1 MKKLCL
7 TVFAILL
14 LALCACSKQPAPEQP
29 AAVDTP
35 APEQPQAATPAKAE
49 DQPAEPEPQPTEAA
63 AQPEAYIAAET
74 VPDLP
79 LRYAG
84 YNTVSR
90 LHAYEIGPVSI
101 SYCSMAEAYDSLPAD
116 TLCVGADSA
125 QPEYYSAANGAL
137 TRCPAQRYEL
147 DLELPAYSQT
157 WHVCFDCW
165 QTEGGLAVRN
175 LTDRQ
180 QTENAASVQAL
191 SGSSTC
197 VLLHGPDGKLALFD
211 LEHASAEPVLQ
222 DLPFTPARIY
232 PNGSGSRYL
241 LCEQTG
247 GNDLLGEYVWYLDDA
262 DHPLEILNDRPF
274 GVVYPSHVHWRS
286 DGELVYDIENPE
298 TGKFTTYV
306 YNILTQ
312 TEQVL
317 LADYDPYPFYAAD
330 TASERYLLVHDTYA
344 LRVERGG
351 TVAIRNLSDGA
362 EQVIAGFTLPEYYNH
377 LYVGSGDM
385 VFYRATHQNSD
396 SWEQIG
402 FIDCA
407 TGSCAVLNRT
417 LPGTLRE
424 AFDLVTLSETAFAL
438 QASAE
443 TELGMQ
449 NYLLIYDVSS
459 WRNPPFAGGITL
471 YAGSDTALVNSEPVQ
486 MPVAPFVE
494 DEIFYIPLQFVTEI
508 LGWDY
513 QYEDGTVRLQS
524 SLHWTTLTVGER
536 SICVDGIE
544 ATVTGCAPDAP
555 RSACVPDSY
564 VPVERS
570 GFVFI
575 PLDFLSTRTDN
586 DTRSNLSFHTQMFP
600 EDGYVIIKGGGKEDG
615 IGGFY
620 VWDIYDDLPAEQ
632 RAPMEE
638 LGVVAVS
645 RDVYDVVEYGAD
657 GLFVHV
663 LRLQDGQEDGWQ
675 LDGVIS
681 AVYTT
686 NPDIHTPR
694 GLRVGDSISRIYTT
708 YDSNFYMH
716 FLCITEDDI
725 ITKIRFSVTM
735 TRIQPSS
742 GSPRSYIWMLRR
754 QAKEWMRWWNRK
766 KNTAF

>member
-63 AQPEAYIAAET
+63 AQPEAYIAAED

-101 SYCSMAEAYDSLPAD
+101 SYCSVTEAYRFVPSD

-147 DLELPAYSQT
+147 DLELPAYGQM
-157 WHVCFDCW
+157 WHVCFECW

-197 VLLHGPDGKLALFD
+197 VLLHGPDRKLALFD

-222 DLPFTPARIY
+222 DLPFTPASIY

-262 DHPLEILNDRPF
+262 NHPLEILNDRPF
-274 GVVYPSHVHWRS
+274 GVTYPPHVRWRG
-286 DGELVYDIENPE
+286 DDELVYDIENPE
-298 TGKFTTYV
+298 TGKFTTYL
-306 YNILTQ
+306 YNVLTQ
-312 TEQVL
+312 TEQIL
-317 LADYDPYPFYAAD
+317 LADYDPYPFCAED

-351 TVAIRNLSDGA
+351 TVTIRNLSDGT

-407 TGSCAVLNRT
+407 TGSCAVLNRRVPDT
-417 LPGTLRE
+417 LHE
-424 AFDLVTLSETAFAL
+424 AYDLLPLSETAFAI

-443 TELGMQ
+443 TEFGTQ

-459 WRNPPFAGGITL
+459 WHNPPFAGDITL

-486 MPVAPFVE
+486 MPAAPFVE
-494 DEIFYIPLQFVTEI
+494 DEIFYIPLQFVAEI

-513 QYEDGTVRLQS
+513 QYKDGTVRLQS

-536 SICVDGIE
+536 SICADGIE
-544 ATVTGCAPDAP
+544 ATVTGCEPDTP

-575 PLDFLSTRTDN
+575 PFNFLSIRTDN

-600 EDGYVIIKGGGKEDG
+600 EDGYVIIQGGGKEEG

-638 LGVVAVS
+638 LGVVGFS
-645 RDVYDVVEYGAD
+645 RDAYDVVEYGAD

-663 LRLQDGQEDGWQ
+663 LRLRDGCEDWDR
-675 LDGVIS
+675 LDGVVS

-686 NPDIHTPR
+686 NQDYPTPR

-708 YDSNFYMH
+708 YSDYFYMQL
-716 FLCITEDDI
+716 LCITAGDV
-725 ITKIRFSVTM
+725 ITQIRFTSYYDVDE
-735 TRIQPSS
+735 RIREQPQNLHMDAATAAGQDGLPSS
-742 GSPRSYIWMLRR
+742 
-754 QAKEWMRWWNRK
+754 E
-766 KNTAF
+766 

>member
-1 MKKLCL
+1 MKKLFL
-7 TVFAILL
+7 ILSVFLL
-14 LALCACSKQPAPEQP
+14 LTLCACTEEAAQQPPVQE
-29 AAVDTP
+29 TP
-35 APEQPQAATPAKAE
+35 VRAE
-49 DQPAEPEPQPTEAA
+49 TAENSMLGEPEPQLTEEEAP
-63 AQPEAYIAAET
+63 PEAYIAAED
-74 VPDLP
+74 VHDLP
-79 LRYAG
+79 FRYASR
-84 YNTVSR
+84 NTVSQ

-101 SYCSMAEAYDSLPAD
+101 SYCSVTEAYRFVPSD

-147 DLELPAYSQT
+147 NLELPAYEQT

-175 LTDRQ
+175 LTQ
-180 QTENAASVQAL
+180 QTENAASAQVL

-211 LEHASAEPVLQ
+211 LEHASAEQVLQ
-222 DLPFTPARIY
+222 DLPLTPARIY

-241 LCEQTG
+241 LCEQIG
-247 GNDLLGEYVWYLDDA
+247 GDDLLGEYVWYLDDA
-262 DHPLEILNDRPF
+262 DHPLEILNTRPF
-274 GVVYPSHVHWRS
+274 GTINPAHIRWRG
-286 DGELVYDIENPE
+286 DNELVYDIENPE
-298 TGKFTTYV
+298 TGKNTTYV

-312 TEQVL
+312 AEQVL
-317 LADYDPYPFYAAD
+317 LADYDPYPFWAED

-351 TVAIRNLSDGA
+351 TVAIRNLSDGT

-407 TGSCAVLNRT
+407 TGNCAVLNRRVPET
-417 LPGTLRE
+417 LHE
-424 AFDLVTLSETAFAL
+424 EFDLLPLSETAFAI

-443 TELGMQ
+443 TERGTKK
-449 NYLLIYDVSS
+449 YLLIYDITA

-471 YAGSDTALVNSEPVQ
+471 YAGSDTALVNSEPLQ
-486 MPVAPFVE
+486 MPAAPFVE
-494 DEIFYIPLQFVTEI
+494 DEIFYIPLQFVAEI

-524 SLHWTTLTVGER
+524 SLHRTTLTVGKR
-536 SICVDGIE
+536 SICIDGIE
-544 ATVTGCAPDAP
+544 ATGTGCAPDAP

-570 GFVFI
+570 GIVFI
-575 PLDFLSTRTDN
+575 PLNFLSIRTDN
-586 DTRSNLSFHTQMFP
+586 DTISQVSFYAQMFP
-600 EDGYVIIKGGGKEDG
+600 EDGYVIIQGCGKEEG

-620 VWDIYDDLPAEQ
+620 VWDIYDNLPAEQ
-632 RAPMEE
+632 RAPMEK
-638 LGVVAVS
+638 LGVVGFS
-645 RDVYDVVEYGAD
+645 RGAYDVVEYGAD

-663 LRLQDGQEDGWQ
+663 LRLRDGCEDWDR
-675 LDGVIS
+675 LDGVVS

-686 NPDIHTPR
+686 NPDIPTPR

-708 YDSNFYMH
+708 YDPNFYMQL
-716 FLCITEDDI
+716 LCITEGDV
-725 ITKIRFSVTM
+725 ITQIRFTSYYDVDE
-735 TRIQPSS
+735 RIREQPQNLH
-742 GSPRSYIWMLRR
+742 MD
-754 QAKEWMRWWNRK
+754 AA
-766 KNTAF
+766 TAAGQDVLPS

>member
-49 DQPAEPEPQPTEAA
+49 DQPTEPEPQPTEAA

-147 DLELPAYSQT
+147 DLELPAYGQT

-165 QTEGGLAVRN
+165 QTEGGLAVHD
-175 LTDRQ
+175 LTDRR
-180 QTENAASVQAL
+180 QTDNAASAQAL
-191 SGSSTC
+191 SGSSSC
-197 VLLHGPDGKLALFD
+197 VLLHGPDRKLALFD

-247 GNDLLGEYVWYLDDA
+247 GDDLLGEYAWYLDDA
-262 DHPLEILNDRPF
+262 GHPLEILNTRPF
-274 GVVYPSHVHWRS
+274 GAINPAHIRWRG

-298 TGKFTTYV
+298 TGKYTTYL
-306 YNILTQ
+306 YQIQ
-312 TEQVL
+312 TKEETIL
-317 LADYDPYPFYAAD
+317 LADYDPYPFWAED

-377 LYVGSGDM
+377 LYVGSGD
-385 VFYRATHQNSD
+385 VAFYRAKHQNSD
-396 SWEQIG
+396 GWEQIG

-407 TGSCAVLNRT
+407 TGNCAVLNRT
-417 LPGTLRE
+417 MPDTLRE

-443 TELGMQ
+443 TELGVQ
-449 NYLLIYDVSS
+449 NYLLVYDVSS

-471 YAGSDTALVNSEPVQ
+471 YAGSDTALVNSQPVQ
-486 MPVAPFVE
+486 MPAAPFVE
-494 DEIFYIPLQFVTEI
+494 NDIFYLPLQFVAETM
-508 LGWDY
+508 GWKY
-513 QYEDGTVRLQS
+513 QYADGTVRLQS
-524 SLHWTTLTVGER
+524 FLHWTTLTVGER
-536 SICVDGIE
+536 TICADGAE
-544 ATVTGCAPDAP
+544 ATVMGGDA
-555 RSACVPDSY
+555 ADFY
-564 VPVERS
+564 VPVERD
-570 GFVFI
+570 GVVFM
-575 PLDFLSTRTDN
+575 PFDFLDARTDN
-586 DTRSNLSFHTQMFP
+586 DTVSQIDFYAQWFP
-600 EDGYVIIKGGGKEDG
+600 EGGYVIIKGDGKEEG
-615 IGGFY
+615 LGGFY
-620 VWDIYDDLPAEQ
+620 VWDIYDNLPAEQ
-632 RAPMEE
+632 RAGMEE

-663 LRLQDGQEDGWQ
+663 LRLQDGYENTDQ
-675 LDGVIS
+675 LDGYIS

-686 NPDIHTPR
+686 NPEIPTPR

-708 YDSNFYMH
+708 YSDYFYMH
-716 FLCITEDDI
+716 LLCITEDDI
-725 ITKIRFSVTM
+725 ITKIRFFSYYDEDPTIL
-735 TRIQPSS
+735 RQPTKL
-742 GSPRSYIWMLRR
+742 YMDAADVLR
-754 QAKEWMRWWNRK
+754 QDGLPS
-766 KNTAF
+766 